1 MRRALEIDPLSPSF
15 LADRGQIHYFAR
27 NYPEAENYCSRALD
41 ISPDFHFAHQY
52 LACIYLK
59 TGRQDEAL
67 EEYVKADSMLAN
79 RQLAIGIE
87 MNCPSCG
94 HENTEG
100 TDRCDNCL
108 APFSDLD
115 VPRADSAEG
124 LARSVM
130 EDNLSQLNHEESV
143 TVAPE
148 TSARD
153 VIERM
158 KSSNSGCA
166 LVLDGAQLIGIF
178 TEHDVLRKMTGENAM
193 PGSVPVREL
202 MTPNPETLQEKD
214 SVAVALNK
222 MSLGE
227 YRHIPVVRKDRSYTV
242 VSIKNVL
249 DYIAKE
255 DW

>member
-1 MRRALEIDPLSPSF
+1 
-15 LADRGQIHYFAR
+15 
-27 NYPEAENYCSRALD
+27 
-41 ISPDFHFAHQY
+41 
-52 LACIYLK
+52 
-59 TGRQDEAL
+59 
-67 EEYVKADSMLAN
+67 
-79 RQLAIGIE
+79 

-108 APFSDLD
+108 APFRDLD
-115 VPRADSAEG
+115 VPRADSSEG

-130 EDNLSQLNHEESV
+130 EDNLSQLNQEESV

-148 TSARD
+148 TSALD

-158 KSSNSGCA
+158 KGSNSGCA

-193 PGSVPVREL
+193 PGSVPVKEL
-202 MTPNPETLQEKD
+202 MTHNPETLQEKD

-222 MSLGE
+222 MSLGG